1 MGKKRKKIIF
11 ISRQVILEKLSSH
24 LKKSKTGQQ
33 KLYMAIFY
41 QSFHLQITCS
51 KIFIT
56 VFKSFSFP
64 GTQMFIDNLPSGKY
78 GSISLI
84 AF

>member
-1 MGKKRKKIIF
+1 MGKKKRKKIIF
-11 ISRQVILEKLSSH
+11 ISRQVILE
-24 LKKSKTGQQ
+24 KSKTGQQ

>member
-1 MGKKRKKIIF
+1 MGKKKRKKIIF
-11 ISRQVILEKLSSH
+11 ISRQVILE
-24 LKKSKTGQQ
+24 KSKTGQQ

-64 GTQMFIDNLPSGKY
+64 GKQMFIDNLPSGKY